1 MIDQNWYVC
10 IIALYLVALLKLSL
24 QYHRLLRSN
33 SSCYIILPFL
43 ISHTFFYILAWVLE
57 KFFLTI
63 LHLENSNSKSLIVY
77 EDCLKWHHFSQK
89 AVSEA
94 SVIWYPDLCYN
105 MKDYA
110 VASWSVHI
118 VFRFVKQNC
127 QLLRNLW
134 GSKVYL
140 FLWLPP
146 QKKVNYQSWLESSLP
161 PWRLTA
167 ANSLINLINVII
179 VGFGVGCHCSADS
192 AIQPE
197 HLPPHSVLLWF
208 LKAVEWAIVS
218 KAPALFLSAPGA
230 VHCW

>member
-1 MIDQNWYVC
+1 MYDSITSRAIGQLVKILHKVVYSNTFSLSNMIDQNWYVC
-10 IIALYLVALLKLSL
+10 IIALYLVVLLKLSL

-110 VASWSVHI
+110 VASWSVHT

-146 QKKVNYQSWLESSLP
+146 QKKKLITNLGWSLP
-161 PWRLTA
+161 CLPDVWLLLIHWLI
-167 ANSLINLINVII
+167 SLMWL
-179 VGFGVGCHCSADS
+179 
-192 AIQPE
+192 
-197 HLPPHSVLLWF
+197 
-208 LKAVEWAIVS
+208 
-218 KAPALFLSAPGA
+218 
-230 VHCW
+230 